1 MDRIRSLFSR
11 ALLSSAM
18 CIVSLGALLMATSC
32 GGSSGPSTGPSPVTV
47 ISRSTGSVGTI
58 GATIT
63 ITGSGVSPSS
73 VTISA
78 GQSVTFVNSDN
89 RSHEIASD
97 PHPQHGFCPSIEA
110 GLGLISPGQTKSTL
124 GFADVGTCGFH
135 DHQDATN
142 RSLQGTIR
150 IQ

>member
-1 MDRIRSLFSR
+1 MRNGSPSLVGFF
-11 ALLSSAM
+11 ALAAAAIGVLVSVSS
-18 CIVSLGALLMATSC
+18 C
-32 GGSSGPSTGPSPVTV
+32 GSSGGGGTTGPSPVTV
-47 ISRSTGSVGTI
+47 VSRSTGSVGTI

-63 ITGSGVSPSS
+63 ITSAGVNPSS

-78 GQSVTFVNSDN
+78 GQSVTFVNNDN

-97 PHPQHGFCPSIEA
+97 PHPQHGTCPGIEA
-110 GLGLISPGQTKSTL
+110 GLGLISPGQSKSTM
-124 GFADVGTCGFH
+124 GFADPGTCGFH

-142 RSLQGTIR
+142 RSLQGSIR

>member
-1 MDRIRSLFSR
+1 M
-11 ALLSSAM
+11 
-18 CIVSLGALLMATSC
+18 
-32 GGSSGPSTGPSPVTV
+32 TV

-89 RSHEIASD
+89 RAHEIASN
-97 PHPQHGFCPSIEA
+97 PHPQHGSCPSIEA

-142 RSLQGTIR
+142 GSLQGTIR